1 MRAVAVATPREIDG
15 RARTPRKAARRPDI
29 QGLRAVA
36 VLLVVLGHAH
46 VPLLAGGYVGVD
58 VFFVISG
65 FLITGWLLRRA
76 TETRRVPFGEF
87 YGARARR
94 ILPAATLTLVATAV
108 ACTYLLNYV
117 RAAAA
122 LRDEAWAAV
131 FAANIHFSQVNANY
145 FAADDPPSPI
155 QHFWTLAVEEQFY
168 LLWPLLLAGL
178 LLVSGRRGAGRGP
191 PRTRGLTVL
200 VAAGVAASL
209 VWSIHVTS
217 SDPQAAYFSA
227 TARAWELGIGALV
240 AVALA
245 DIARIPV
252 WIRALA
258 TWAGL
263 VGILVAAVA
272 YDGGTA
278 FPGYAA
284 LLPVLSAA
292 LIIAGGVHAVPRHGV
307 RVLLDRRPM
316 RLVGDLSYSLYL
328 WHWPVLVIAL
338 GYVGHDLPLAA
349 NLALIGG
356 AFLLSLAT
364 YSLFENPLRHG
375 RLLRPTRSALVLWP
389 STIAAVVLV
398 AALASASLTQQ
409 QTAAA
414 RLSAAAD
421 NAPNDPGRGDP
432 PPGFY
437 RASVAESVTTTRM
450 AAPVPDALAPP
461 LQQLPAD
468 VVDIKGCSATGSNGP
483 ICRWGDAD
491 ARRVAVVLGDSH
503 ARMWLPG
510 LQRFGQDRHWQVVP
524 LIKLGCVPALIYENA
539 ACTEW
544 FTWALDTIRGLHP
557 SVVIVAHFWSSW
569 GTLGSNAL
577 QRELADVSA
586 LAPVTVLVED
596 PPPKA
601 QTPVECLLARD
612 ATLGS
617 CVFPI
622 DAEERATYDTV
633 RTFART
639 SGVRYL
645 PTVQWICSGDRCP
658 TVIGNVVAYRDTDHL
673 SATYS
678 RLLAGPFARLLAAR
692 AEPG

>member
-1 MRAVAVATPREIDG
+1 M
-15 RARTPRKAARRPDI
+15 
-29 QGLRAVA
+29 
-36 VLLVVLGHAH
+36 LLVVLGHAH

-65 FLITGWLLRRA
+65 FLITGWLLRHA
-76 TETRRVPFGEF
+76 TAAHRVPFGEF

-94 ILPAATLTLVATAV
+94 ILPAATLTLIATAV
-108 ACTYLLNYV
+108 ACTYLMNYV

-122 LRDEAWAAV
+122 LRDELWAAV
-131 FAANIHFSQVNANY
+131 FAANVHFAEVDADY
-145 FAADDPPSPI
+145 FAAGDPPSPI

-168 LLWPLLLAGL
+168 LFWPLLLAGL
-178 LLVSGRRGAGRGP
+178 LVLSGRHGP
-191 PRTRGLTVL
+191 IRTTYLTVL
-200 VAAGVAASL
+200 VAAGVVASL
-209 VWSIHVTS
+209 AWSIHVTS

-227 TARAWELGIGALV
+227 TARAWELGVGALV

-245 DIARIPV
+245 DIARVPV

-263 VGILVAAVA
+263 TGIVLAATI

-292 LIIAGGVHAVPRHGV
+292 LVIAGGARAVPRHGA

-328 WHWPVLVIAL
+328 WHWPVLVLAVA
-338 GYVGHDLPLAA
+338 YVGHDLPLAA

-375 RLLRPTRSALVLWP
+375 RLLRPTRAALVLWP
-389 STIAAVVLV
+389 TTIAAVVVV
-398 AALASASLTQQ
+398 AAIATASLTQQ
-409 QTAAA
+409 QAAAA
-414 RLSAAAD
+414 RLGAGTGNTERGSA
-421 NAPNDPGRGDP
+421 
-432 PPGFY
+432 FY
-437 RASVAESVTTTRM
+437 RASVAQSVTAARM

-461 LQQLPAD
+461 LQRLPAD
-468 VVDIKGCSATGSNGP
+468 VVDVKGCFARNATSP
-483 ICRWGDAD
+483 ICRWGDAGAD
-491 ARRVAVVLGDSH
+491 RVAVVLGDSH

-510 LQRFGQDRHWQVVP
+510 FQKFGRAHHWQVVP
-524 LIKLGCVPALIYENA
+524 LIKLGCVPALVYENA

-544 FTWALDTIRGLHP
+544 FDRTLETIRSLHP
-557 SVVIVAHFWSSW
+557 GVIVVSHFWSSW

-577 QRELADVSA
+577 QRELTDVAA
-586 LAPVTVLVED
+586 LAPVTVLVQD

-601 QTPVECLLARD
+601 LAPVDCLLARG

-617 CVFPI
+617 CVFGV
-622 DAEERATYDTV
+622 DAEERDTYGTI
-633 RTFART
+633 RAFARA
-639 SGVRYL
+639 SGIRYM
-645 PTVQWICSGDRCP
+645 PTMQWICSHGRCP

-678 RLLAGPFARLLAAR
+678 RLLAGPFARLLADR
-692 AEPG
+692 AEPAEAR

>member
-178 LLVSGRRGAGRGP
+178 MLVSGRRGAGRGP

-200 VAAGVAASL
+200 VAAGVVASL

-263 VGILVAAVA
+263 AGILVAAVA

-292 LIIAGGVHAVPRHGV
+292 LIIAGGVHAAPRHGV

-409 QTAAA
+409 QAAAA

-421 NAPNDPGRGDP
+421 NAPNGLGRGDP

-461 LQQLPAD
+461 LQRLPAD
-468 VVDIKGCSATGSNGP
+468 VVDIKGCFATGSNGP

-491 ARRVAVVLGDSH
+491 AASCGRGAGRLPRTDVAAGVPEVRPGSALAGGAADQARVRAGLDLRERRLHRVVHLGARHHPRPPPQRRHRGALLVVLGH
-503 ARMWLPG
+503 ARIQCTAAGTGGRLGPRPGHGAGGGPATQGSDARRLPPRAG
-510 LQRFGQDRHWQVVP
+510 
-524 LIKLGCVPALIYENA
+524 
-539 ACTEW
+539 
-544 FTWALDTIRGLHP
+544 
-557 SVVIVAHFWSSW
+557 
-569 GTLGSNAL
+569 
-577 QRELADVSA
+577 
-586 LAPVTVLVED
+586 
-596 PPPKA
+596 
-601 QTPVECLLARD
+601 RD
-612 ATLGS
+612 ARIVRVPHRRRGAGHLRH
-617 CVFPI
+617 
-622 DAEERATYDTV
+622 RAHV
-633 RTFART
+633 RPDVGRP
-639 SGVRYL
+639 VP